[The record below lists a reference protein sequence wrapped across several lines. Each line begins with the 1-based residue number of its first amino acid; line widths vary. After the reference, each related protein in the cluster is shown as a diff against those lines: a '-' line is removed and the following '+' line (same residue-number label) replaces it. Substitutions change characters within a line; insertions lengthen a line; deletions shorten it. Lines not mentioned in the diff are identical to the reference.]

1 MATSDTP
8 QRRPTLKEVARVAGV
23 SHQTVSR
30 YLRHS
35 GGLKESTRERVD
47 AAIRELDYRPNLI
60 ARSMRTRR
68 TGRLA
73 ILLPSVGSF
82 SPDRMLA
89 GAIATGHAAG
99 FVVEVLSVDGGPEA
113 RTERTRELAESGQ
126 VEGILA
132 LAPLAHGGDRPS
144 AGGAPVVVSADFDDD
159 MRGIGGLADGS
170 VVADLVGGLADSGH
184 RRFLHVAGSPG
195 FASAR
200 ERRRT
205 YLATIARLGL
215 ESHGV
220 VDGDWSPES
229 GREAVRAL
237 PADSGVTAVI
247 AGNDVV
253 AAGVVRGAL
262 DRGWRVPADLSVTG
276 WDNNPVGAYL
286 SPALTTVDV
295 DRERLG
301 ADAMERLVATVRGTD
316 PEISGQPLNRIIWRE
331 STGPAPRRG

>member
-1 MATSDTP
+1 MAMSDTP
-8 QRRPTLKEVARVAGV
+8 RRRPTLKEVARVAGV

-30 YLRHS
+30 YLRFD

-82 SPDRMLA
+82 GPDRMLA
-89 GAIATGHAAG
+89 GAIATAHAAG
-99 FVVEVLSVDGGPEA
+99 FVVEVLSVDGGPGV
-113 RTERTRELAESGQ
+113 RTERTLELAGSGQ
-126 VEGILA
+126 VEGVLS
-132 LAPLAHGGDRPS
+132 LAPLAPDGGAPP
-144 AGGAPVVVSADFDDD
+144 AGGAPVVVSADVDDD

-170 VVADLVGGLADSGH
+170 VVADLVEGLAESGH
-184 RRFLHVAGSPG
+184 RRFLHVSGSLG

-205 YLATIARLGL
+205 YLAAVERLGL

-220 VDGDWSPES
+220 VDGDWSAES
-229 GREAVRAL
+229 GREAVLAL
-237 PADSGVTAVI
+237 PEEGGPTAVI

-262 DRGWRVPADLSVTG
+262 ERGWSVPGDLSVTG

-301 ADAMERLVATVRGTD
+301 ADAMERLVATVRGRE
-316 PEISGQPLNRIIWRE
+316 PEISGAPLNRIVWRE